1 MAFGGQCVALEND
14 MKFRIAAL
22 AVVAA
27 ALAASVHAAGARSNA
42 PVRLGVLTCQVDGGK
57 GRIVTSKRELS
68 CIFEN
73 VDGRPIERYAGEI
86 RRYGLDIGSTQY
98 SDIGWGVFSL
108 TGSGGT
114 PGALQG
120 KYGGVSAGAS
130 LGVGLGANVLV
141 GGLERS
147 FALQPLSVEATRGFN
162 LALGVASMQLISVGT
177 FQY

>member
-1 MAFGGQCVALEND
+1 MDLKALASENRP
-14 MKFRIAAL
+14 MKFRIAAF
-22 AVVAA
+22 AAICA
-27 ALAASVHAAGARSNA
+27 ALIPGSQAAVAKSKA

-57 GRIVTSKRELS
+57 GRIITSKRELS

-108 TGSGGT
+108 TGSGST

-120 KYGGVSAGAS
+120 KYGGISAGAS

-147 FALQPLSVEATRGFN
+147 FALQPLSVEASRGFN
-162 LALGVASMQLISVGT
+162 LALGVASLHLISVGS
-177 FQY
+177 FQ

>member
-1 MAFGGQCVALEND
+1 

-22 AVVAA
+22 ALMAA
-27 ALAASVHAAGARSNA
+27 GLAIGAHAASARSNA
-42 PVRLGVLTCQVDGGK
+42 PVRLGVLTCQVDGSK
-57 GRIVTSKRELS
+57 GRIFTSKRELS

-86 RRYGLDIGSTQY
+86 RRFGLDIGSTQY

-108 TGSGGT
+108 TGSGRT

-130 LGVGLGANVLV
+130 LGIGMGANVLV

-162 LALGVASMQLISVGT
+162 LAVGIASMQLISVGT
-177 FQY
+177 FR